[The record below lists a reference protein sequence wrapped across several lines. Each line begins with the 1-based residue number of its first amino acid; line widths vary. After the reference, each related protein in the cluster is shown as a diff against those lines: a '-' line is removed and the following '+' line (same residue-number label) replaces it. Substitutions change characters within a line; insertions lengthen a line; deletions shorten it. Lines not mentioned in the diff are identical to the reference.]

1 MSDGSTNTYLH
12 EISEQDSYMYIH
24 ADMLHTN
31 VTYIAERWQPCK
43 EAIKDL
49 NCRKL
54 DNIKLKINWL
64 IIN

>member
-31 VTYIAERWQPCK
+31 VTYSMLS
-43 EAIKDL
+43 D
-49 NCRKL
+49 
-54 DNIKLKINWL
+54 DNHARRLLRIEIVES
-64 IIN
+64 